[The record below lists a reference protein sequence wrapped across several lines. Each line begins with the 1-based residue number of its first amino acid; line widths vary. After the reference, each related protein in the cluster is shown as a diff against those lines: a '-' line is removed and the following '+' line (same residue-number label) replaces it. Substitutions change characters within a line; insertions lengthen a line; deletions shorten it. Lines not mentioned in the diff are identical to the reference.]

1 MKKVKEE
8 KTPLIYKE
16 RGILKKIDFSD
27 TFSTINKQ
35 DTLKEIANLIFNDP
49 PNWVKLLFTL
59 RNKMVKIIGLKNS
72 VPKGFKETFDVGG
85 YIGFF
90 KIYAISNS
98 EIILGAD
105 DSHLNFRAII
115 LKDNTSDYNI
125 KTITLVEY
133 NNMKG
138 SIYMS
143 LIKPF
148 HRIVVK
154 SLVKKAYKNK
164 YHITTK
170 PQKI

>member
-8 KTPLIYKE
+8 KTPLMYIE
-16 RGILKKIDFSD
+16 RDILKKIDFSD
-27 TFSTINKQ
+27 TFSTINKE
-35 DTLKEIANLIFNDP
+35 DTLKEITNLIFNNP
-49 PNWVKLLFTL
+49 PSWVKFLFIL
-59 RNKMVKIIGLKNS
+59 RNRMVKIIGLKNS
-72 VPKGFKETFDVGG
+72 VPTDFKETFEIGG

-90 KIYAISNS
+90 KIYAISND

-105 DSHLNFRAII
+105 DSHLNFRAVI

-133 NNMKG
+133 NNTKG
-138 SIYMS
+138 KIYMS

-164 YHITTK
+164 
-170 PQKI
+170 